1 MSVAPDEIRT
11 VGNAE
16 VTWSGSSLT
25 DVFSKETL
33 ETLSAMGDRIVDE
46 AKRIVPVRTGR
57 LKASI
62 HKEDNFEKS
71 EVLVGSEV
79 EYALYV
85 ELGTYKMSARPYLR
99 PALHTVASSQ
109 LKVNTASD
117 WLRR

>member
-1 MSVAPDEIRT
+1 MSIAPDEIRT

-16 VTWSGSSLT
+16 VTWSGSSLA
-25 DVFSKETL
+25 DVFGEETL
-33 ETLSAMGDRIVDE
+33 EMLSAMGDRIVDE

-62 HKEDNFEKS
+62 HKEDNFEKN

-85 ELGTYKMSARPYLR
+85 ELGTYKMTAIPYLR
-99 PALHTVASSQ
+99 PALHTVTGSQ
-109 LKVNTASD
+109 LNVSTVPD
-117 WLRR
+117 WLK